1 MKKLMTLLSAAAV
14 AFGLQAADTGTSF
27 EGMSAGDLDIT
38 DFTGELLTPETP
50 TPGQYYWE
58 TNGSDKVS
66 LTVVNEVSVPLSDPN
81 RPPQFKT
88 SQTNY
93 LKVATTFGNPVSRK
107 IKTSGGETID
117 SDTGFYFDSLVK
129 FTAFDEDPMTTAVTN
144 DFEGAKIAVWV
155 QEVTENDVVT
165 STNLYVR
172 AGYLGGDPQ
181 TYDCGALQSRWFAN
195 GWNRLT
201 IKAIRSI
208 YKSGSDVPGFVV
220 FIDGEQVG
228 SSADKGIDD
237 ALLNDKYE
245 GFYTGG
251 YLFPSMVTSGAGAT
265 ALSSVSFDGQ
275 GDVDDMVFTATAPDF
290 AKDAEYV
297 HINWTPAD
305 ITALTIGGTELTSEQ
320 IAAGSYKIAYED
332 DLSVAVSATY
342 VEGKLDGTWTTTG
355 GATVSD
361 GTFSFTASEETGTII
376 AANAAASFA
385 GTPYADLAV
394 AVAAA
399 NAATAQLQAP
409 VLKLFGTTSADGI
422 AIENANEVLIELDLN
437 GQTVVGAISALTPL
451 SIVDRV
457 GGGVVEGEVY
467 FDASGSIAAGTY
479 NANVSFG
486 AAGAITGGKFLA
498 SENTASALN
507 PFAPNGKEFVAGTGD
522 DAGYLVLGNKAET
535 YTIKFISGEGSET
548 NTYEIADG
556 AQVVAPTPVG
566 VAGKSFWM
574 WDPAVVS
581 PAAADATYTAQYTNN
596 QYTITYKN
604 ADGTA
609 FTSWAQD
616 YDAPT
621 SFTIAIVE
629 TLPIAENVTLALGA
643 TFEGWTNAVGTVVAN
658 TQGLTDH
665 LVVFAKLGA
674 SGSGGWAVEPD
685 ENKTAAQ
692 QYPALADSALA
703 TANAKDLTD
712 WATDKGLSVGDVA
725 VAAKDSDIYD
735 AYLLNCDVK
744 DVEDERAAFVPSIT
758 IVDGEV
764 TVTEPAGEF
773 NGRLIKRAKADLGDN
788 WTENPESDDGY
799 YFFQYELVP

>member
-1 MKKLMTLLSAAAV
+1 MKKLMTLLSAAVV

-27 EGMSAGDLDIT
+27 EGMTPGNLDIT
-38 DFTGELLTPETP
+38 ITTGELSGG
-50 TPGQYYWE
+50 PGYWV
-58 TNGSDKVS
+58 TNGSSSVT
-66 LTVVNEVSVPLSDPN
+66 LTVVEGESVNRDSNYTIQQYLAEDQDRYLSV
-81 RPPQFKT
+81 KT
-88 SQTNY
+88 G
-93 LKVATTFGNPVSRK
+93 FGNPLTRK
-107 IKTSGGETID
+107 IKTGNAGQTIGN
-117 SDTGFYFDSLVK
+117 GFYFDSQVK
-129 FTAFDEDPMTTAVTN
+129 FTAFDDDPMTTAVTN

-155 QEVTENDVVT
+155 KEVYSEEDPDVVT
-165 STNLYVR
+165 ATNLYIR
-172 AGYLGGDPQ
+172 AGYLGGEPQ
-181 TYDCGALQSRWFAN
+181 TYDCGQLLDPAAWH
-195 GWNRLT
+195 RLT
-201 IKAIRSI
+201 IKAIENI
-208 YKSGSDVPGFVV
+208 YSSGGQSVPGFVV
-220 FIDGEQVG
+220 FIDNQPVG
-228 SSADKGIDD
+228 VVETTTKGVVEGN
-237 ALLNDKYE
+237 LNEKYL
-245 GFYTGG
+245 GFYRAGAL
-251 YLFPSMVTSGAGAT
+251 YPSMVQDGTDDAT
-265 ALSSVSFDGQ
+265 MLSSVAFDGQ
-275 GDVDDMVFTATAPDF
+275 GEVDDIVFTETVPF
-290 AKDAEYV
+290 SNAKDSEYV
-297 HINWTPAD
+297 TVSWDADD
-305 ITALTIGGTELTSEQ
+305 ITAISINGESKTVADGVAKLTYT
-320 IAAGSYKIAYED
+320 GSFTPVIE
-332 DLSVAVSATY
+332 VTY
-342 VEGKLDGTWTTTG
+342 AEGKLAGEWTGT
-355 GATVSD
+355 ATIEGETV
-361 GTFSFTASEETGTII
+361 TFTAADQTCTIV
-376 AANAAASFA
+376 AAAAVASFG
-385 GTPYADLAV
+385 GTSYADLAG
-394 AVAAA
+394 AVDAA
-399 NAATAQLQAP
+399 NVATAQSENLT
-409 VLKLFGTTSADGI
+409 LKLFGTTSSDEI
-422 AIENANEVLIELDLN
+422 TIENETVAIEIDLN
-437 GQTVVGAISALTPL
+437 GKTVGAIAGATPL
-451 SIVDRV
+451 SIVDSV
-457 GGGVVEGEVY
+457 GGGVVAGEVY
-467 FDASGSIAAGTY
+467 FGAAGSIAAGTY
-479 NANVSFG
+479 RAIVEFNATG
-486 AAGAITGGKFLA
+486 TITGGRFLA
-498 SENTASALN
+498 SANTASALN

-522 DAGYLVLGNKAET
+522 DAGYLVLGDKAET

-604 ADGTA
+604 ADGTP
-609 FTSWAQD
+609 FTSWAQN

-725 VAAKDSDIYD
+725 VAAKGSDIYD

-764 TVTEPAGEF
+764 TVTKPAGEF
-773 NGRLIKRAKADLGDN
+773 NGRLIKRAKAGLGDN